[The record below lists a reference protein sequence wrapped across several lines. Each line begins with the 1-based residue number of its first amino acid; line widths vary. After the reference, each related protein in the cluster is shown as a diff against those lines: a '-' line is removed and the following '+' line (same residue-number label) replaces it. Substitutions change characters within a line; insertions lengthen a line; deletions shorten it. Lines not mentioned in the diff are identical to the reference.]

1 MSCGLLTALDAIT
14 DGPTAADF
22 TFRHKLSHDF
32 ESLLWV
38 VVYAMMI
45 HHRNNI
51 APADKEKRE
60 EYKIVLD
67 RCWAAHAYS
76 NILIAHDHMMATGC
90 SAHRQTTVTFWFP
103 DPREAAFF
111 RDVMRML
118 RRQDEAEF
126 ITYEGLRALFK
137 KHIDLAKEPEA
148 FDVVSK

>member
-1 MSCGLLTALDAIT
+1 
-14 DGPTAADF
+14 
-22 TFRHKLSHDF
+22 
-32 ESLLWV
+32 
-38 VVYAMMI
+38 
-45 HHRNNI
+45 
-51 APADKEKRE
+51 
-60 EYKIVLD
+60 
-67 RCWAAHAYS
+67 
-76 NILIAHDHMMATGC
+76 MMATGC